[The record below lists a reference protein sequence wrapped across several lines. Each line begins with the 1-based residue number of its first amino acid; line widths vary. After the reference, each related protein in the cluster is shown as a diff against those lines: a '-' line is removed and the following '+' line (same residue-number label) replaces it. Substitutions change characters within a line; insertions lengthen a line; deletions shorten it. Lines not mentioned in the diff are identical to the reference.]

1 MNNILKLG
9 LILAAIGIIANIVYK
24 YILGYEILFGPGKYI
39 TMVISIIVLVVLGRK
54 FFRDP
59 EDGTLGYGEAVKK
72 LFLSLLIGSSI
83 SLLGSVLLF
92 GNDQEMNDAYLNYNI
107 EVGESTARTLGG
119 LAGQSE
125 AEIETGIEEM
135 KELYRSD
142 DSPLPKSPFS
152 FNMLPLNILS
162 AAVTGIIGALIIAI
176 FIKKKD
182 GSITA

>member
-9 LILAAIGIIANIVYK
+9 LILAAIGLVANIAYK
-24 YILGYEILFGPGKYI
+24 YILGYEVLFGPGKYI
-39 TMVISIIVLVVLGRK
+39 TMVISLIVLIVLGRK

-72 LFLSLLIGSSI
+72 LFLSLLIGSTI

-107 EVGESTARTLGG
+107 EIGESTAKTVGSLT
-119 LAGQSE
+119 GQSE
-125 AEIETGIEEM
+125 AQIEAEVEKV
-135 KELYRSD
+135 KELYSGE

-152 FNMLPLNILS
+152 FKMLPLNFLS
-162 AAVTGIIGALIIAI
+162 AAVTGILGALILAI
-176 FIKKKD
+176 FIKKSDK
-182 GSITA
+182 SLA